1 MPTVGSELN
10 EWWAATPVI
19 IKSAITTA
27 RLGPGTKKRK
37 REELAAAA
45 AADDGATGIFD
56 SSSEDEAAGEED
68 LGAAAAAKRLNAK
81 QKRKALP
88 PLLSLNAHKKVFQEA
103 WLALLTVRLDEAE
116 RKRILVI
123 LHRQVLPHMTDPKR
137 FMDWLVDCTDAGGT
151 VGILALNGLFTL
163 IQKHG
168 LEFPDFFTK
177 LYSLLDRDVLH
188 VRYRPRF
195 FRLLEIFMGSSH
207 LPSAMVAAFIK
218 RLARLSLSAPPA
230 AIVTIIPFVYNLLK
244 LHPACLAMIHRPARD
259 DDDDDATRAAANDP
273 FDPKETNPIKT
284 HAMES
289 SLWELAT
296 LRNHYLASISGL
308 AKIFAEV
315 MSKQSYSMED
325 FLDHSYGTVS
335 SPLLPAVSFQPW
347 WF

>member
-19 IKSAITTA
+19 VKSALTA
-27 RLGPGTKKRK
+27 PRLGPGAKKRK
-37 REELAAAA
+37 RDEAAAAA

-56 SSSEDEAAGEED
+56 SSSESEAEGEED

-88 PLLSLNAHKKVFQEA
+88 PLLSLNAHRKVFQEA
-103 WLALLTVRLDEAE
+103 WLAQLTLRLDEGE

-137 FMDWLVDCTDAGGT
+137 FMDWLVDCADAGGT

-168 LEFPDFFTK
+168 LEFPDFFAK
-177 LYSLLDRDVLH
+177 LYSLLDREVLH

-244 LHPACLAMIHRPARD
+244 LHPGCLVMIHRPARD
-259 DDDDDATRAAANDP
+259 DEDDVRGAENDP
-273 FDPKETNPIKT
+273 FDPKETDPIKT
-284 HAMES
+284 GAMES

-296 LRNHYLASISGL
+296 LRQHYLASVSGL

-315 MSKQSYSMED
+315 MSKQNYSMED

-335 SPLLPAVSFQPW
+335 RLAGFVMVTGSEC
-347 WF
+347 